1 MKEKKFLKNYF
12 SNQKDLISF
21 DDKELEKLEE
31 TKKVLIEI
39 NKNKK
44 KTLIFGNGGSAAIAS
59 HFSVDLTKNAKIR
72 CVNYNES
79 DLLTCFSND
88 FGYEKWVEKAIEFY
102 SDEGDALI
110 LISAG
115 GNSPNMINAANYAK
129 KKNISKIITFTGNDE
144 NNKLSKLGDINFWVN
159 SKAYNLIE
167 NTHQILLLSLVDLII
182 GKTEYPPN

>member
-1 MKEKKFLKNYF
+1 MSEKIFLNNYF
-12 SNQKDLISF
+12 NNLKKLISF
-21 DDKELEKLEE
+21 EDEEIVKLQNTKNILVE
-31 TKKVLIEI
+31 THKK
-39 NKNKK
+39 KK

-72 CVNYNES
+72 CVNFNES

-102 SDEGDALI
+102 SDEGDSVI
-110 LISAG
+110 LISAS
-115 GNSPNMINAANYAK
+115 GNSPNMVNAAKNAK
-129 KKNISKIITFTGNDE
+129 KNKINKIITLTGNDK